1 MLDSLVRICEIRLTG
16 FKNTTCG
23 VVQMPS
29 ELNEAY
35 FMRHADV
42 LGIYGQNGSGKTAVI
57 EAMDFIQRLLMG
69 KPLPADAVEYIGKNQ
84 GHCSIEV
91 TFAIVWRSAITNYL
105 YSVAQPLRG

>member
-69 KPLPADAVEYIGKNQ
+69 KHCLPMQWNILARIKGIALLKLPLP
-84 GHCSIEV
+84 
-91 TFAIVWRSAITNYL
+91 
-105 YSVAQPLRG
+105 

>member
-35 FMRHADV
+35 FTRHADV

-69 KPLPADAVEYIGKNQ
+69 KPMQWNILARIKGIALLKLP
-84 GHCSIEV
+84 
-91 TFAIVWRSAITNYL
+91 L
-105 YSVAQPLRG
+105 P

>member
-42 LGIYGQNGSGKTAVI
+42 LGIYRMVPVKL
-57 EAMDFIQRLLMG
+57 RLLRPWTLSSG
-69 KPLPADAVEYIGKNQ
+69 
-84 GHCSIEV
+84 
-91 TFAIVWRSAITNYL
+91 F
-105 YSVAQPLRG
+105 